1 MIRDQFMKEGLD
13 FNDTFAPVAKPM
25 TLRSV
30 LAVATKNGYKLK
42 AGDIETAFLS
52 ADMDCE
58 VWVKMPAHWG
68 SGTDKHISDHN
79 ADLAPRRLLK
89 GVPGIPQGSRLFY
102 DTLAACLKEMGW
114 LPSNADKCLFLNSA
128 LTEQT
133 AVVLWVDDFTFMHE
147 HENTWTSFLAQ
158 LRKRFNITT
167 VGDLTC
173 FLGMDIKYDAA
184 ARSMTISQRNTIN
197 TLLERAGML
206 DCNPT
211 STPCAANMVFSKQDC
226 PETPDPQ
233 SCTKYRKLVALANFI
248 SNWTRPDITFT
259 VNKLCK
265 FMSNPGPVHW
275 AALKHL
281 LRYLK
286 GTVHLG
292 LCYDFGKVP
301 KVQGLHGYTDAS
313 YADCPDTSKSTV
325 AYVFFYGGAIL
336 SVGHG

>member
-1 MIRDQFMKEGLD
+1 MFVGL
-13 FNDTFAPVAKPM
+13 
-25 TLRSV
+25 V
-30 LAVATKNGYKLK
+30 LNRVEHHRY
-42 AGDIETAFLS
+42 
-52 ADMDCE
+52 
-58 VWVKMPAHWG
+58 
-68 SGTDKHISDHN
+68 N
-79 ADLAPRRLLK
+79 AR
-89 GVPGIPQGSRLFY
+89 VV
-102 DTLAACLKEMGW
+102 
-114 LPSNADKCLFLNSA
+114 N
-128 LTEQT
+128 EQR
-133 AVVLWVDDFTFMHE
+133 
-147 HENTWTSFLAQ
+147 N
-158 LRKRFNITT
+158 
-167 VGDLTC
+167 
-173 FLGMDIKYDAA
+173 
-184 ARSMTISQRNTIN
+184 RSMRSTRIQVREQVHQPLGFFRSASQRGILGVVGAGSYEGMQFAEPRQDGTSVEEHVSNC
-197 TLLERAGML
+197 TLGGIRAVCVGGIGVAI
-206 DCNPT
+206 
-211 STPCAANMVFSKQDC
+211 TPCAANMVFSKQDC

-233 SCTKYRKLVALANFI
+233 SCTEYRKLVALANFI

-336 SVGHG
+336 SWFSKLHTFVTTCTNHSEYAALASGAK